1 MTVNLK
7 QILQYLLAGEESR
20 PGFTEYWNVV
30 FLPSFSPAV
39 RFWLANLKV
48 LLCLG
53 IAISLSYLLALM

>member
-7 QILQYLLAGEESR
+7 RILQYLLAGEESR
-20 PGFTEYWNVV
+20 PGFTDYWNVV
-30 FLPSFSPAV
+30 FLPSFSSPV

-53 IAISLSYLLALM
+53 IAISLSYVLALM

>member
-20 PGFTEYWNVV
+20 FGFTDYWNVI
-30 FLPSFSPAV
+30 FLPSFSSAV
-39 RFWLANLKV
+39 RLWLAILKV

-53 IAISLSYLLALM
+53 IAVSLSYLLAMM